1 MPHRSISRRAALG
14 ALGSS
19 AAVSLLGLEGAA
31 RAEADKPAPP
41 LQRGV
46 QLGLF
51 HEDPLWSYAGLLR
64 ELRELGTSHV
74 GLTVAYYQDHA
85 ASTEIYEHPRFTA
98 PDAALVRT
106 IDEAH
111 GLGLKVMV
119 FPIVRLLKPRSSS
132 EWRGTLRPADP
143 AAWWQS
149 YEQRLLRVG
158 RLCQRAHVAQLSVG
172 SELSTLDVAKER
184 PRWQALIEKVRK
196 GFRGLLTYSGNWD
209 HFEQVG
215 LYDLL
220 DTAGLCAYFP
230 LAEAPV
236 LGPAPTPELPA
247 LVTAWRRK
255 RDELE
260 KFAARVGR
268 PLVLTEVGYLSQRG
282 CARKPLVHP
291 LAERA
296 LARRELPPDPHLER
310 RVAEAQPEQERRH
323 ARGQKAQVHRRR
335 DADEAEVGEHLEHGP
350 QAAYHRADAEQPGQR
365 AERLQPEAQARAQAT
380 DPVLVG
386 QRTEQ
391 DEDDTTER
399 SQRTLLGLEPARDL
413 MRASPVTTDY
423 SCVIPPLPTRTDGRR
438 RSARRTSSAPVD
450 SEHTGRRK

>member
-1 MPHRSISRRAALG
+1 MPHRCQGISRRAALG

-19 AAVSLLGLEGAA
+19 AALSLLGTRGAA
-31 RAEADKPAPP
+31 GAEADKKAPP

-98 PDAALVRT
+98 PDAALART

-132 EWRGTLRPADP
+132 EWRGTLRPAEP
-143 AAWWQS
+143 AAWWQR
-149 YEQRLLRVG
+149 YEQRLLRVA

-184 PRWQALIEKVRK
+184 PHWQALVEKVRA

-230 LAEAPV
+230 LADAPV

-247 LVTAWRRK
+247 LIAAWRRK

-282 CARKPLVHP
+282 CARKPWD
-291 LAERA
+291 EG
-296 LARRELPPDPHLER
+296 
-310 RVAEAQPEQERRH
+310 AQN
-323 ARGQKAQVHRRR
+323 
-335 DADEAEVGEHLEHGP
+335 
-350 QAAYHRADAEQPGQR
+350 
-365 AERLQPEAQARAQAT
+365 
-380 DPVLVG
+380 
-386 QRTEQ
+386 
-391 DEDDTTER
+391 
-399 SQRTLLGLEPARDL
+399 
-413 MRASPVTTDY
+413 
-423 SCVIPPLPTRTDGRR
+423 
-438 RSARRTSSAPVD
+438 PVD
-450 SEHTGRRK
+450 LEEQRRCYAAFAAAWQGAPSLRGVYFWNYYGWGGSRSSGYTPRGKPAALEMAKYFQSESVRPAQ